1 MTSEP
6 TPPSHRPDGAADPL
20 SLFLVEDSTIIR
32 DNLLALMHETLPLH
46 VIGSATS
53 EADAR
58 RAFAD
63 GGAAG
68 ADLVIV
74 DIFLSEGTGL
84 GVLGAKHEF
93 AATGRWVVLSNHTS
107 QEMRRKCIELGAD
120 AVFDKSNEI
129 ESLLLY
135 CKRLAG
141 LDAIG
146 DARNSLEA
154 ALD

>member
-1 MTSEP
+1 MTTEP
-6 TPPSHRPDGAADPL
+6 TTPPLASDGAADPL
-20 SLFLVEDSTIIR
+20 TVYLVEDSTIIR
-32 DNLLALMHETLPLH
+32 DNLLALMHETLPLT
-46 VIGSATS
+46 VMGSASS
-53 EADAR
+53 EADAVAALR
-58 RAFAD
+58 D
-63 GGAAG
+63 GAAS

-74 DIFLSEGTGL
+74 DIFLQHGSGL
-84 GVLGAKHEF
+84 GVLAARHELGAS
-93 AATGRWVVLSNHTS
+93 GNWIVLTNHSTPD
-107 QEMRRKCIELGAD
+107 MRRKCLELGAD

-129 ESLLLY
+129 EALLLY

>member
-1 MTSEP
+1 MTTEP
-6 TPPSHRPDGAADPL
+6 TPPSTSADGAADPL
-20 SLFLVEDSTIIR
+20 TLFLVEDSTIIR
-32 DNLLALMHETLPLH
+32 DNLIALMHETLPMQVL
-46 VIGSATS
+46 GSASS

-58 RAFAD
+58 RALAD
-63 GGAAG
+63 GAAR

-74 DIFLSEGTGL
+74 DIFLNGGTGL
-84 GVLGAKHEF
+84 GVLAARHEF

-107 QEMRRKCIELGAD
+107 QEMRRKCVELGAD

-141 LDAIG
+141 IDALG

>member
-6 TPPSHRPDGAADPL
+6 TPAPAAAGAGRADPL
-20 SLFLVEDSTIIR
+20 TLFLVEDSTIIR
-32 DNLLALMHETLPLH
+32 DNLIALMHETLPLK
-46 VIGSATS
+46 VIGSASS

-58 RAFAD
+58 KALAE
-63 GGAAG
+63 GGAV
-68 ADLVIV
+68 ADLVII
-74 DIFLSEGTGL
+74 DIFLKTGTGL
-84 GVLGAKHEF
+84 GVLAARHEV
-93 AATGRWVVLSNHTS
+93 AATGRWVVLSNHSTP
-107 QEMRRKCIELGAD
+107 EMRRKCVELGAD

-129 ESLLLY
+129 EALLLY

-141 LDAIG
+141 IDALG

>member
-1 MTSEP
+1 MTTEP
-6 TPPSHRPDGAADPL
+6 TPPSTSADGAADPL
-20 SLFLVEDSTIIR
+20 TLFLVEDSTIIR
-32 DNLLALMHETLPLH
+32 DNLIALMHETLPMQVL
-46 VIGSATS
+46 GSASS

-58 RAFAD
+58 RALAD
-63 GGAAG
+63 GASR

-74 DIFLSEGTGL
+74 DIFLNGGTGL
-84 GVLGAKHEF
+84 GVLGARHEF

-141 LDAIG
+141 IDALG